1 MIRKE
6 TTPLYKKVI
15 DDLKMSIDDSK
26 YKKGDLLP
34 SENDL
39 CKTYNTTRATIR
51 QALSGLINMG
61 YITRK
66 HGKGSIVI
74 EPKKGLGILS
84 FAGVSAG
91 IGDQSLSTQI
101 LQKQTKQ
108 RWPLDFFY
116 ELNEI
121 ELQKGCIYFR
131 RLRQID
137 NIPVLYEETYIT
149 NINLPR
155 FVGKTLQNVSLFK
168 TIKELY
174 NIEIATGEQKIWAV
188 NGDKQVSKLLNI
200 KASEPLVHMKRRLQT
215 NIKDL
220 NIYSSI
226 YCNTQ
231 EYFLQDYF

>member
-6 TTPLYKKVI
+6 TIPLYKKVI
-15 DDLKMSIDDSK
+15 DDLKRSIDDAT

-39 CKTYNTTRATIR
+39 CKTYSTTRVTVR
-51 QALSGLINMG
+51 QALSGLTNMG

-66 HGKGSIVI
+66 HGKGSIVT

-84 FAGVSAG
+84 FAGVTAG
-91 IGDQSLSTQI
+91 IGDQNLTTQI

-108 RWPLDFFY
+108 SWPLDFFY
-116 ELNEI
+116 ELNEVEI
-121 ELQKGCIYFR
+121 QKGCFFFK

-137 NIPVLYEETYIT
+137 NIPVLYEETYIS

-155 FVGKTLQNVSLFK
+155 FADKNLEDVSLFK
-168 TIKELY
+168 TIKESY
-174 NIEIATGEQKIWAV
+174 NIEITTGEQKIWAV
-188 NGDKQVSKLLNI
+188 NGDKLVSKLLNV
-200 KASEPLVHMKRRLQT
+200 KSAEPLVHMKRRLQT
-215 NIKDL
+215 TVKDL

>member
-1 MIRKE
+1 MIKKD
-6 TTPLYKKVI
+6 TIPLYKKVM
-15 DDLKMSIDDSK
+15 DELKKAIDDSK

-39 CKTYNTTRATIR
+39 CKTYNTTRVTIR
-51 QALSGLINMG
+51 QALSGLTNMG

-84 FAGVSAG
+84 FAGVTAG
-91 IGDQSLSTQI
+91 IGNHSLTTQI

-108 RWPLDFFY
+108 NWPLDFFY
-116 ELNEI
+116 DLNEV
-121 ELQKGCIYFR
+121 ELQKGCVYFS

-137 NIPVLYEETYIT
+137 HVPVLYEETYIT
-149 NINLPR
+149 NLNLPR
-155 FVGKTLQNVSLFK
+155 FTGKNLENVSLFK
-168 TIKELY
+168 TIKEHY
-174 NIEIATGEQKIWAV
+174 NIEILTGEQKIWAI
-188 NGDKQVSKLLNI
+188 NGDKQVSKLLQI
-200 KASEPLVHMKRRLQT
+200 KPTEPIIHMKRRLQT

>member
-6 TTPLYKKVI
+6 TIPLYKRVM
-15 DDLKMSIDDSK
+15 DDLKKSIDDSK
-26 YKKGDLLP
+26 YKKNDLLP

-39 CKTYNTTRATIR
+39 CKTYNTTRVTIR
-51 QALSGLINMG
+51 QALSGLTNMG

-66 HGKGSIVI
+66 HGKGSIVT

-84 FAGVSAG
+84 FAGVTAG
-91 IGDQSLSTQI
+91 IGDQALTTQI

-108 RWPLDFFY
+108 SWPLDFFY
-116 ELNEI
+116 DLNET
-121 ELQKGCIYFR
+121 EMEKGCFFFT

-137 NIPVLYEETYIT
+137 NVPVLYEETYIT
-149 NINLPR
+149 NLNLPR
-155 FVGKTLQNVSLFK
+155 FVGKNLENVSLFK
-168 TIKELY
+168 TIKEHY
-174 NIEIATGEQKIWAV
+174 DIDITTGEQKIWAI
-188 NGDKQVSKLLNI
+188 NGDKQVSKLLSV
-200 KASEPLVHMKRRLQT
+200 KTAEPLVHMKRRLQT

-226 YCNTQ
+226 YCNTN

>member
-6 TTPLYKKVI
+6 TIPLYKKVI
-15 DDLKMSIDDSK
+15 DDLKKSIDDAT

-39 CKTYNTTRATIR
+39 CKTYNTTRVTVR
-51 QALSGLINMG
+51 QALSGLTNMG

-66 HGKGSIVI
+66 HGKGSIVT

-84 FAGVSAG
+84 FAGVTAG
-91 IGDQSLSTQI
+91 IGDQNLTTQI

-108 RWPLDFFY
+108 SWPLDFFY
-116 ELNEI
+116 ELNEVEI
-121 ELQKGCIYFR
+121 QKGCFVFK

-137 NIPVLYEETYIT
+137 NIPVLYEETYIS

-155 FVGKTLQNVSLFK
+155 FADKNLEDVSLFK
-168 TIKELY
+168 TIKESY
-174 NIEIATGEQKIWAV
+174 NIEITTGEQKIWAV
-188 NGDKQVSKLLNI
+188 NGDKLVSKLLNV
-200 KASEPLVHMKRRLQT
+200 KSAEPLVHMKRRLQT
-215 NIKDL
+215 SVKDL

>member
-6 TTPLYKKVI
+6 TIPLYKKVI
-15 DDLKMSIDDSK
+15 DDLKKSIDEAN

-39 CKTYNTTRATIR
+39 CKIYNTTRVTIR
-51 QALSGLINMG
+51 QALSGLTNMG

-66 HGKGSIVI
+66 HGKGSIVT

-84 FAGVSAG
+84 FAGVTAG
-91 IGDQSLSTQI
+91 IGDQSLTTQI

-108 RWPLDFFY
+108 NWPLDFFY
-116 ELNEI
+116 ELNEVEI
-121 ELQKGCIYFR
+121 QKGCFFFT
-131 RLRQID
+131 RLREID
-137 NIPVLYEETYIT
+137 TIPVLYEETYIT
-149 NINLPR
+149 NLSLPR
-155 FVGKTLQNVSLFK
+155 FANKNLEDVSLFK
-168 TIKELY
+168 TIKEHY
-174 NIEIATGEQKIWAV
+174 NIEITTGEQKIWAI

-200 KASEPLVHMKRRLQT
+200 KPAEPILHMKRRLQT
-215 NIKDL
+215 TIQDL